1 MKKKRL
7 LIYFYIC
14 LALFTLMGIAVFY
27 LAKLN
32 ISENY
37 NDRVDHT
44 YNVIIQMHKLEKHL
58 LDAETGQRGFIITR
72 DSAYL
77 SPYFESNGKI
87 LKVFLELDTLTAAS
101 GQQKRQLDT
110 LKSLILTNLH
120 LLEDNMSRMMTDTTF
135 KEQFEKGN
143 YYMEK
148 IRKSMNNLKHEEVML
163 LNERNAHKRSNSASS
178 KTSSYILLT
187 IGFAACCLGSI
198 AIVKFFNRS
207 YTYQRQLANNLFKLK
222 VLNKEIIDLTYAS
235 THNLQEPMRKIQ
247 LIIDKL
253 QHNKESDEMQFHENL
268 QRIKLIY
275 AEQQATNNAIV
286 DYFDILNKT
295 GKKEI
300 LSLKEMVHKV
310 AARKAADHSFEL
322 TTGEIPEIYASYSQI
337 FLLFDKL
344 IENSIDFKNPSD
356 KLHIDIREI
365 PADQF
370 IKGIPDLQ
378 SRPHFAI
385 AISDNGSGV
394 ENIYHH
400 KIFDLFQKIDSIQKS
415 KGKGMGLSFAKRIM
429 LNHNGWIMAQNN
441 TPNGLTIILF
451 FPK

>member
-14 LALFTLMGIAVFY
+14 LALFTLMGLAVFY
-27 LAKLN
+27 LVKLN

-44 YNVIIQMHKLEKHL
+44 YNVIIQMHKLEQHL

-77 SPYFESNGKI
+77 KPYFESHSKI
-87 LKVFLELDTLTAAS
+87 MNVFLEMDTLTMAS
-101 GQQKRQLDT
+101 GPQRRQLDT

-120 LLEDNMSRMMTDTTF
+120 LLEDNMSHLMEDTAF
-135 KEQFEKGN
+135 REQFEKGN

-148 IRKSMNNLKHEEVML
+148 IRESMRNLKRKEVL
-163 LNERNAHKRSNSASS
+163 LLKDRNAHKRSNSASS
-178 KTSSYILLT
+178 KTISYILLT

-198 AIVKFFNRS
+198 AILKFFNRS
-207 YTYQRQLANNLFKLK
+207 YKYQRQLANNLFKLK

-247 LIIDKL
+247 LIIDKV
-253 QHNKESDEMQFHENL
+253 QHAKAYNEVEFHENL
-268 QRIKLIY
+268 ERIKLIY
-275 AEQQATNNAIV
+275 SEQQATNNAIV

-295 GKKEI
+295 GKKEW
-300 LSLKEMVHKV
+300 LSLGDLIYKV
-310 AARKAADHSFEL
+310 AARKKTDHSFEL
-322 TTGEIPEIYASYSQI
+322 TVGELPAIYASHPQLS
-337 FLLFDKL
+337 LLFEKL
-344 IENSIDFKNPSD
+344 ITNAIDFRQD
-356 KLHIDIREI
+356 TRDLTIDIREI
-365 PADQF
+365 PAGDF
-370 IKGIPDLQ
+370 IKKIPDLQ
-378 SRPHFAI
+378 VKEHIAI
-385 AISDNGSGV
+385 AISDNGAGIES
-394 ENIYHH
+394 IYHQ
-400 KIFDLFQKIDSIQKS
+400 KIFDLFQKIETGHTS

-429 LNHNGWIMAQNN
+429 LNHNGWIMARNN
-441 TPNGLTIILF
+441 DPDGLTIILF